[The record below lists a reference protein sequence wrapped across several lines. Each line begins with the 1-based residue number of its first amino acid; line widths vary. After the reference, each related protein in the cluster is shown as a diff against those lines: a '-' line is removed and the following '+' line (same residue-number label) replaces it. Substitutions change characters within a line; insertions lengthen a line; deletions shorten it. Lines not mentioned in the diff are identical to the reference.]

1 MRCSG
6 FRFSRHAFER
16 MFQRSIPPS
25 AVTAMLE
32 EGEVIDSYPD
42 DIPFPSSLILESYQ
56 GLPLHIVVGRDPD
69 TGLCHVVTTYRPD
82 PEMWDTD
89 FKTRRNA

>member
-1 MRCSG
+1 MKCSG

-25 AVTAMLE
+25 AVTAMLA
-32 EGEVIDSYPD
+32 EGEVIFSYPD
-42 DIPFPSSLILESYQ
+42 DSPFPSSLVLGSYQ
-56 GLPLHIVVGRDPD
+56 GLPLHVVVARDPD

-82 PEMWDTD
+82 PEMWDTE
-89 FKTRRNA
+89 FKTRRKI